1 MRCDYV
7 QALVSQPFVDWRPD
21 PIPYD
26 KYYET
31 LARYAFVLSPPGNG
45 FDTFRLWESL
55 AVGAVP
61 IVVNTTLLG
70 FDPRLY
76 HGTSAWVV
84 SSPQEIVDGF
94 ASRLDLREKPLPPCV
109 TTRYWAHKFRSFG
122 RGE

>member
-1 MRCDYV
+1 MRCEYV
-7 QALVSQPFVDWRPD
+7 RALVSQPFVDWRPD
-21 PIPYD
+21 PIPYH

-61 IVVNTTLLG
+61 IVLNASVLG

-76 HGTSAWVV
+76 HGTNAWVV

-94 ASRLDLREKPLPPCV
+94 ASRLDLREMPLPPCV
-109 TTRYWAHKFRSFG
+109 TTRYWAHKFRSVG
-122 RGE
+122 RGD